1 MGNSA
6 VIAAPMEGV
15 FASMAALNALFLE
28 EEALAAAS
36 AGADG
41 GAGVD
46 LLDRLYRIRLER
58 LGLEKRL
65 EAQVA
70 GACQVVCVRGLLVI
84 G

>member
-1 MGNSA
+1 MGNS
-6 VIAAPMEGV
+6 VVVAAPMEGV

-28 EEALAAAS
+28 EEALATGLA

-46 LLDRLYRIRLER
+46 LLGRLYRIRLER

-65 EAQVA
+65 ESLSSCLCKRAV
-70 GACQVVCVRGLLVI
+70 GYRLR
-84 G
+84 